1 MNLETRDQLD
11 TLLDDARKAL
21 DKAERL
27 LSAEFAAKCG
37 FMAAPDWTVYG
48 RIHGAGSD
56 VRGAI
61 EALPT
66 VHSLQAGETHSA
78 AYVDT
83 SEQRA
88 PSVGNSA
95 DSV

>member
-1 MNLETRDQLD
+1 MNLETRDELD
-11 TLLDDARKAL
+11 THLDDARKAL

-27 LSAEFAAKCG
+27 LAARCKN
-37 FMAAPDWTVYG
+37 PNDWTVYG

-66 VHSLQAGETHSA
+66 VHSLQAS
-78 AYVDT
+78 
-83 SEQRA
+83 
-88 PSVGNSA
+88 
-95 DSV
+95 